1 MNKKNTSVLIV
12 GVGGQGILLAG
23 KILSEGVLT
32 FGYDVK
38 MSEIHG
44 MAQRGGSVSSHIRY
58 GEKVFSPVIDR
69 GKADLIVAFE
79 KVEALRWLPWLS
91 PEGTLLVN
99 SEEIY
104 SMPVILG
111 RQAYPD
117 RLEEVWPSLVSSVK
131 ILEASKIALEAG
143 EPRGANMVLLGGA
156 VALLGLEE
164 RDWGSILDKGLP
176 SRGREKNKEAFARGV
191 RGVASLKA

>member
-23 KILSEGVLT
+23 KILSEGLLT

-69 GKADLIVAFE
+69 GRADLIVAFE

-99 SEEIY
+99 NEEIY

-117 RLEEVWPSLVSSVK
+117 RLEEVLPSLVSSVK
-131 ILEASKIALEAG
+131 VLEASKIAREAG
-143 EPRGANMVLLGGA
+143 EPRSANMVLLGAA
-156 VALLGLEE
+156 VALLKLDE

-191 RGVASLKA
+191 ASLKA

>member
-23 KILSEGVLT
+23 KILSEGLLS

-44 MAQRGGSVSSHIRY
+44 MAQRGGSVSSHIRF
-58 GEKVFSPVIDR
+58 GGKVFSPVIDR
-69 GKADLIVAFE
+69 GRADLIVAFE

-117 RLEEVWPSLVSSVK
+117 HLEEVFPSLVPSVK
-131 ILEASKIALEAG
+131 VLEASKIAREIG
-143 EPRGANMVLLGGA
+143 EGRGANMVLLGAA
-156 VALLGLEE
+156 VGILGLDKRE
-164 RDWGSILDKGLP
+164 WKSILGKWLPAKGT
-176 SRGREKNKEAFARGV
+176 EKNEEAFA

>member
-23 KILSEGVLT
+23 KILSEGLLT

-44 MAQRGGSVSSHIRY
+44 MAQRGGSVSSHIRF

-69 GKADLIVAFE
+69 GRADLIVAFE

-99 SEEIY
+99 SKEIY

-111 RQAYPD
+111 RQVYPD
-117 RLEEVWPSLVSSVK
+117 RLEEVLPSLVSSVK
-131 ILEASKIALEAG
+131 VLEASKIAREIG
-143 EPRGANMVLLGGA
+143 EPRSANM
-156 VALLGLEE
+156 ALLGAAVGILELDE
-164 RDWGSILDKGLP
+164 REWRSILAKWLP
-176 SRGREKNKEAFARGV
+176 ARGAEENQEAFARGI
-191 RGVASLKA
+191 ASLKA

>member
-23 KILSEGVLT
+23 KILSEGLLT

-69 GKADLIVAFE
+69 GRADLIVAFE

-117 RLEEVWPSLVSSVK
+117 RLEEVLPSLVSSVK
-131 ILEASKIALEAG
+131 VLEASKIAREAG
-143 EPRGANMVLLGGA
+143 EPRSANMVLLGAA
-156 VALLGLEE
+156 VALLKLDE
-164 RDWGSILDKGLP
+164 RNWGSILDNVLP

-191 RGVASLKA
+191 ASLKA

>member
-23 KILSEGVLT
+23 KILSEGLLT

-69 GKADLIVAFE
+69 GRADLIVAFE

-91 PEGTLLVN
+91 PEGTLLVKN
-99 SEEIY
+99 EEIY

-117 RLEEVWPSLVSSVK
+117 RLEEVLPSLVSSVK
-131 ILEASKIALEAG
+131 VLEASKIAREAG
-143 EPRGANMVLLGGA
+143 EPRSANMVLLGAA
-156 VALLGLEE
+156 VALLKLDE

-191 RGVASLKA
+191 ASLKA

>member
-23 KILSEGVLT
+23 KILSEGLLT

-69 GKADLIVAFE
+69 GRADLIVAFE

-99 SEEIY
+99 NEEIY

-111 RQAYPD
+111 RQVYPD
-117 RLEEVWPSLVSSVK
+117 RLEEVLPSLVSSVK
-131 ILEASKIALEAG
+131 VLEASKIAREAG
-143 EPRGANMVLLGGA
+143 EPRSANMVLLGAA
-156 VALLGLEE
+156 VALLKLDE

-191 RGVASLKA
+191 ASLKA

>member
-23 KILSEGVLT
+23 KILSEGLLT

-44 MAQRGGSVSSHIRY
+44 MAQRGGSVSSHIRF

-69 GKADLIVAFE
+69 GRADLIVAFE

-117 RLEEVWPSLVSSVK
+117 RLEEVLPSLVSSVK
-131 ILEASKIALEAG
+131 VLEASKIAREAG
-143 EPRGANMVLLGGA
+143 EPRSANMVLLGAA
-156 VALLGLEE
+156 VALLKLDE

-191 RGVASLKA
+191 ASLKA

>member
-23 KILSEGVLT
+23 KILSEGLLT

-69 GKADLIVAFE
+69 GRADLIVAFE

-99 SEEIY
+99 NEEIY

-117 RLEEVWPSLVSSVK
+117 RLEEVLPSLVSSVK
-131 ILEASKIALEAG
+131 VLEASKIAREAG
-143 EPRGANMVLLGGA
+143 EPRSANMVLLGAA
-156 VALLGLEE
+156 VALLKLDE
-164 RDWGSILDKGLP
+164 RNWGSILDKGLP

-191 RGVASLKA
+191 ASLKA

>member
-23 KILSEGVLT
+23 KILSEGLLT

-44 MAQRGGSVSSHIRY
+44 MAQRGGSVSSHIRF

-69 GKADLIVAFE
+69 GRADLIVAFE

-99 SEEIY
+99 NEEIY

-117 RLEEVWPSLVSSVK
+117 RLEEVLPSFVSSVK
-131 ILEASKIALEAG
+131 VLEASKIAREAG
-143 EPRGANMVLLGGA
+143 EPRSANMVLLGAA
-156 VALLGLEE
+156 VALLKLDE

-191 RGVASLKA
+191 ASLKA

>member
-23 KILSEGVLT
+23 KILSEGLLT

-69 GKADLIVAFE
+69 GRADLIVAFE

-99 SEEIY
+99 NEEIH

-117 RLEEVWPSLVSSVK
+117 RLEEVLPSLVPSVK
-131 ILEASKIALEAG
+131 VLEASKIAREAG

-156 VALLGLEE
+156 VALLGLNE

-191 RGVASLKA
+191 ASLKA

>member
-23 KILSEGVLT
+23 KILSEGLLT

-69 GKADLIVAFE
+69 GRADLIVAFE

-99 SEEIY
+99 NEEIY

-117 RLEEVWPSLVSSVK
+117 RLEEVLPSLVSSGKV
-131 ILEASKIALEAG
+131 LEASKIAREAG
-143 EPRGANMVLLGGA
+143 EPRSANMVLLGAA
-156 VALLGLEE
+156 VALLKLDE

-191 RGVASLKA
+191 ASLKA

>member
-23 KILSEGVLT
+23 KILSEGLLT

-69 GKADLIVAFE
+69 GRADLIVAFE

-99 SEEIY
+99 NEEIY

-117 RLEEVWPSLVSSVK
+117 RLEEVLPSLVPSVK
-131 ILEASKIALEAG
+131 VLEASKIAREAG

-156 VALLGLEE
+156 VALLGLNE

-191 RGVASLKA
+191 ASLKA

>member
-1 MNKKNTSVLIV
+1 MNRKNTSVLIV

-23 KILSEGVLT
+23 KILSEGLLT

-44 MAQRGGSVSSHIRY
+44 MAQRGGSVSSHIRF
-58 GEKVFSPVIDR
+58 GKKIFSPVIDR
-69 GKADLIVAFE
+69 GGADLIVAFE
-79 KVEALRWLPWLS
+79 KVEALRWLPWLA
-91 PEGTLLVN
+91 PAGTLLVN

-117 RLEEVWPSLVSSVK
+117 RLEEVFPSLVSSVK
-131 ILEASKIALEAG
+131 VLEASKIAREIG
-143 EPRGANMVLLGGA
+143 EPRSANMVLLGAA
-156 VALLGLEE
+156 VGILGL
-164 RDWGSILDKGLP
+164 DKREWESVLSKWLP
-176 SRGREKNKEAFARGV
+176 RHGVKKNKEAFARGIAALMV
-191 RGVASLKA
+191 

>member
-1 MNKKNTSVLIV
+1 MNRKNTSVLIV

-23 KILSEGVLT
+23 KILSEGLLS
-32 FGYDVK
+32 FGEDVK

-44 MAQRGGSVSSHIRY
+44 MAQRGGSVSSHIRFG
-58 GEKVFSPVIDR
+58 GEVFSPVIDR

-91 PEGTLLVN
+91 PKGTLLVN

-104 SMPVILG
+104 SMPVSLG

-117 RLEEVWPSLVSSVK
+117 RLEEVLPSLVSSVK
-131 ILEASKIALEAG
+131 ILEASKIAREVG
-143 EPRGANMVLLGGA
+143 EPRAANMVLLGAA
-156 VALLGLEE
+156 VSLLGLAE
-164 RDWGSILDKGLP
+164 REWGSVLP
-176 SRGREKNKEAFARGV
+176 KWLPRQGAKKNEEAFARGI
-191 RGVASLKA
+191 AALKA

>member
-23 KILSEGVLT
+23 KILSEGLLS

-44 MAQRGGSVSSHIRY
+44 MAQRGGSVSSHIRFG
-58 GEKVFSPVIDR
+58 GEIFSPVIDR
-69 GKADLIVAFE
+69 GGADLIVAFE

-91 PEGTLLVN
+91 PEGTILVN

-117 RLEEVWPSLVSSVK
+117 RLEEVLPSLVSSVK
-131 ILEASKIALEAG
+131 VLEASKIAREIG
-143 EPRGANMVLLGGA
+143 EPRSANMVLLGAA
-156 VALLGLEE
+156 VGILELDE
-164 RDWGSILDKGLP
+164 REWRSILGKWLPAKGA
-176 SRGREKNKEAFARGV
+176 EKNEVAFA

>member
-23 KILSEGVLT
+23 KILSEGLLT

-69 GKADLIVAFE
+69 GRADLIVAFE

-117 RLEEVWPSLVSSVK
+117 RLEEVLPSLVSSVK
-131 ILEASKIALEAG
+131 VLEASKIAREAG
-143 EPRGANMVLLGGA
+143 EPRSANMVLLGAA
-156 VALLGLEE
+156 VALLKLDE
-164 RDWGSILDKGLP
+164 RNWGSILDKGLP

-191 RGVASLKA
+191 ASLKA